1 VVQLIQDMVLTPK
14 IMGGVTGLH
23 PAIILLALSIWG
35 SLLGIVGMIIALPLT
50 TLMISYYKRYIIG
63 EETIVEDESVAL
75 MKMPEN
81 ADSNGDFSA
90 GIKVPEDEN
99 K

>member
-1 VVQLIQDMVLTPK
+1 
-14 IMGGVTGLH
+14 
-23 PAIILLALSIWG
+23 
-35 SLLGIVGMIIALPLT
+35 
-50 TLMISYYKRYIIG
+50 MISYYKRYIIG
-63 EETIVEDESVAL
+63 EETIVEDEFVAL

-81 ADSNGDFSA
+81 ADSNGDFSV